1 MVLLVGTWRH
11 TECFIW
17 SKQNLFLWLQ
27 KNSSMYFFRLLI
39 QPIYTNCGIAV
50 KDYMGDR
57 ERNELTF
64 TMGAL
69 VTNVQNKSAEWAI
82 GDHRGDKQKFFR
94 PDHVQL
100 LTRDELAY
108 INDLVS

>member
-1 MVLLVGTWRH
+1 MWALGITLDASFGLNKTFFVVAKKIIDVSLSLVDPCT
-11 TECFIW
+11 
-17 SKQNLFLWLQ
+17 
-27 KNSSMYFFRLLI
+27 

>member
-1 MVLLVGTWRH
+1 MVAKKIIDVSLSLVDPCT
-11 TECFIW
+11 
-17 SKQNLFLWLQ
+17 
-27 KNSSMYFFRLLI
+27 